1 MSEQGPDL
9 QLSPGDIIF
18 MSAHSVANPGF
29 VAPASDSSF
38 EDDAMQTFEDC
49 FGTEPGELAAPGFPT
64 ADSILVLSVEQD
76 LTFIGVRLGVM
87 STDPVANHLPELADK
102 LTKPKVFFIGG
113 ENQPVVLGVGYLSNP
128 IEADEAKQKI
138 NNGVPLF
145 GKGHQF
151 LHIRTGDPLQ
161 SVEQQIAAAGNERA
175 GMRLFHSFVTGPV
188 AHVKQWKQAGF
199 VEVEQAEFADVFTEK
214 PVETW
219 RQIMARRPF
228 PENLFSTW
236 AQNPERN

>member
-113 ENQPVVLGVGYLSNP
+113 ENQPVVLGVCEGRTVGIDDHDLGRRNIIGQQRGHGSGALGAISDNDGVVTQLLSP
-128 IEADEAKQKI
+128 VLDLESTA
-138 NNGVPLF
+138 GL
-145 GKGHQF
+145 
-151 LHIRTGDPLQ
+151 IRQHGQ
-161 SVEQQIAAAGNERA
+161 GRA
-175 GMRLFHSFVTGPV
+175 N
-188 AHVKQWKQAGF
+188 Q
-199 VEVEQAEFADVFTEK
+199 
-214 PVETW
+214 
-219 RQIMARRPF
+219 
-228 PENLFSTW
+228 
-236 AQNPERN
+236 